1 MNKIL
6 LVIIHFLNE
15 FHLQA
20 EDAQKRKKKKK
31 QLKLQIST
39 YLWAFEII

>member
-6 LVIIHFLNE
+6 LIIIHFLNE

-20 EDAQKRKKKKK
+20 EDAQKRKNK